1 MIEMVFGDMSTVLKP
16 SDSYA
21 MVLTE
26 AEGGKDRKLA
36 VIIGAPEAQAIK
48 MAQIGYR
55 TPRPFTHELLMNLI
69 YEGGMD
75 FIQAVIYD
83 VKDGIY
89 YTHLYMERQ
98 DGSEYEADARTT
110 DVVALSMR
118 AHFPIYIEEELLERE
133 RLRNISPDGSVYTL
147 TVNAVSTDM
156 LEQALAEAVKQED
169 YERASQQGAGVSGG
183 FCRRAGRP
191 VQPAGG
197 QSRFVARPGLWP
209 GPQGGQPAPALQVPH
224 SGT

>member
-1 MIEMVFGDMSTVLKP
+1 MRMIEMFFGDMSTVLKP

-26 AEGGKDRKLA
+26 A
-36 VIIGAPEAQAIK
+36 
-48 MAQIGYR
+48 
-55 TPRPFTHELLMNLI
+55 
-69 YEGGMD
+69 EGGMD

-89 YTHLYMERQ
+89 YTHLYMERP

-110 DVVALSMR
+110 DIVALSMR

-169 YERASQQGAGVSGG
+169 YERASQLRDEIK
-183 FCRRAGRP
+183 RRKEEKETEEP
-191 VQPAGG
+191 NP
-197 QSRFVARPGLWP
+197 LH
-209 GPQGGQPAPALQVPH
+209 L
-224 SGT
+224 

>member
-1 MIEMVFGDMSTVLKP
+1 M
-16 SDSYA
+16 
-21 MVLTE
+21 
-26 AEGGKDRKLA
+26 
-36 VIIGAPEAQAIK
+36 IIGAPEAQAIK

-89 YTHLYMERQ
+89 YTHLYMERP

-110 DVVALSMR
+110 DIVALSMR
-118 AHFPIYIEEELLERE
+118 AHFPIYIEEELL
-133 RLRNISPDGSVYTL
+133 
-147 TVNAVSTDM
+147 VNAVSTDM

-169 YERASQQGAGVSGG
+169 YERASQLRDEIK
-183 FCRRAGRP
+183 RRKEEKETEEP
-191 VQPAGG
+191 NP
-197 QSRFVARPGLWP
+197 LH
-209 GPQGGQPAPALQVPH
+209 L
-224 SGT
+224 

>member
-1 MIEMVFGDMSTVLKP
+1 MRMIEMVFGDMSTVLKP

-89 YTHLYMERQ
+89 YTHLYIERQ
-98 DGSEYEADARTT
+98 YGSEY
-110 DVVALSMR
+110 
-118 AHFPIYIEEELLERE
+118 
-133 RLRNISPDGSVYTL
+133 
-147 TVNAVSTDM
+147 
-156 LEQALAEAVKQED
+156 
-169 YERASQQGAGVSGG
+169 
-183 FCRRAGRP
+183 
-191 VQPAGG
+191 
-197 QSRFVARPGLWP
+197 
-209 GPQGGQPAPALQVPH
+209 
-224 SGT
+224 

>member
-48 MAQIGYR
+48 MAQVGYHA
-55 TPRPFTHELLMNLI
+55 PRPFTHELLMNLI

-89 YTHLYMERQ
+89 YSHLRMERP
-98 DGSEYEADARTT
+98 DGSEYEVDARTT

-133 RLRNISPDGSVYTL
+133 RLRNISPDGSVYSL

-156 LEQALAEAVKQED
+156 LEQALEEAVKRED
-169 YERASQQGAGVSGG
+169 YERASQLRDEIK
-183 FCRRAGRP
+183 RRREQENKEDLNP
-191 VQPAGG
+191 
-197 QSRFVARPGLWP
+197 SHL
-209 GPQGGQPAPALQVPH
+209 
-224 SGT
+224 

>member
-1 MIEMVFGDMSTVLKP
+1 MRMIEMVFGDMSTVLKP

-26 AEGGKDRKLA
+26 AEGGKGRKLA

-110 DVVALSMR
+110 DVVA
-118 AHFPIYIEEELLERE
+118 
-133 RLRNISPDGSVYTL
+133 
-147 TVNAVSTDM
+147 
-156 LEQALAEAVKQED
+156 
-169 YERASQQGAGVSGG
+169 
-183 FCRRAGRP
+183 
-191 VQPAGG
+191 
-197 QSRFVARPGLWP
+197 
-209 GPQGGQPAPALQVPH
+209 
-224 SGT
+224 

>member
-1 MIEMVFGDMSTVLKP
+1 MRMIEMFFGDMSRVLKP

-89 YTHLYMERQ
+89 YTHLYMERP

-110 DVVALSMR
+110 DIVALSMR

-169 YERASQQGAGVSGG
+169 YERASQLRDEIK
-183 FCRRAGRP
+183 RRKEEKETEEP
-191 VQPAGG
+191 NP
-197 QSRFVARPGLWP
+197 LH
-209 GPQGGQPAPALQVPH
+209 L
-224 SGT
+224 